1 MDIANVAA
9 YSTIQPL
16 YKAQSEVNVS
26 MLKKT
31 MQMDT
36 QAVAGIMDALGGT
49 GAKAMELSVNPNVG
63 SMFDART

>member
-1 MDIANVAA
+1 MDIAGVAA

-16 YKAQSEVNVS
+16 YKAQSEVNIS

-31 MQMDT
+31 MQMDA
-36 QAVAGIMDALGGT
+36 QAVSGVMDSLGGAS
-49 GAKAMELSVNPNVG
+49 AKAMELSVNPNVG